1 MYYSCNFDCHAII
14 QCVGVTL
21 ISVLQRHCHKKN
33 LWSQNIVVNILIK
46 TSTTHL
52 VVCFMLNIFH
62 QAFALPGWFVFS
74 RIIVLPPFFLSVSRL
89 LSNCVVTVVGG
100 MGMGVLDGCL
110 VAEELAY
117 GCTGIMTALEA
128 SGLGVSYEHHFIF
141 YQPQINF
148 INLISIGSR
157 PGIFIN
163 ARNARIKPIW

>member
-1 MYYSCNFDCHAII
+1 MRRSYVDISSAK
-14 QCVGVTL
+14 TL
-21 ISVLQRHCHKKN
+21 SPKN
-33 LWSQNIVVNILIK
+33 LWSQNCLLQRCI

-52 VVCFMLNIFH
+52 VVCFMLNIFY
-62 QAFALPGWFVFS
+62 QAFALPGWFVYS
-74 RIIVLPPFFLSVSRL
+74 YIIVLPPFFLSFSRL

-148 INLISIGSR
+148 INLISVGSR
-157 PGIFIN
+157 PGFFIN
-163 ARNARIKPIW
+163 PEMLVLNQFGSII